1 MDPRLGRAVTLAA
14 ACGCLALY
22 GNTLAQQ
29 QSGEAQQQKEQ
40 QQQPKEQQQKEQ
52 KQKSGEAAGG
62 STAQTQKQKKDAP
75 VAGRMKLGTTVIE
88 AEAIA
93 KGYRASRLIG
103 AEVKNE
109 QGERIGEIEDMVVS
123 PDGKVTMAVIE
134 VGGFLG
140 IGDRRVAIP
149 MQQFSSLAADN
160 VVLPGAT
167 KTALRKLPEF
177 EYARA

>member
-52 KQKSGEAAGG
+52 KSGEAAGG
-62 STAQTQKQKKDAP
+62 STAQAQKQKKDAP

-123 PDGKVTMAVIE
+123 PDGKVTMAIVE

-149 MQQFSSLAADN
+149 MQQFSSLAADS
-160 VVLPGAT
+160 VVLPGAN

-177 EYARA
+177 QYARA